1 MTALFWASLALAS
14 DLGKLQDLRGEEVV
28 LTNPEG
34 LTAQGTLL
42 EVDEHTVSLDLGD
55 QIFDIPLDEIVSAEL
70 YSPPQSR
77 VRLEDLRVTAEY
89 ARGFSDGAIEGAQ
102 LSVQQ
107 PALAGAACGMA
118 AGAGCCFVSPICA
131 FPVLLGPAWFYSIQE
146 YEFNSTDPYELGYYE
161 GMADAWSERSTQAS
175 AGGAAIGGV
184 VGFGLLVGG
193 GATWI
198 AWQRGVF

>member
-1 MTALFWASLALAS
+1 MTALLWASLALAGE
-14 DLGKLQDLRGEEVV
+14 LHDLRGEEVV

-42 EVDEHTVSLDLGD
+42 EVGDDQLSLDMDG
-55 QIFDIPLDEIVSAEL
+55 QIFDIPLEEVVSAEL
-70 YSPPQSR
+70 YAPEETR
-77 VRLEDLRVTAEY
+77 VRLEDLRGTEDY
-89 ARGFSDGAIEGAQ
+89 AQGFSDGALDGSQ

-118 AGAGCCFVSPICA
+118 SGAGCCFVGPVCA
-131 FPVLLGPAWFYSIQE
+131 LPVMVAPTWYYSIQE
-146 YEFNSTDPYELGYYE
+146 YEFDSTDPYELGYYE
-161 GMADAWSERSTQAS
+161 GMADAWRERSTQAS

-193 GATWI
+193 WATWM
-198 AWQRGVF
+198 AWQGGVF